1 MNAYVIEVRHQPVG
15 PAPAK
20 AERVY
25 VMCESEA
32 DALLLARK
40 NLDLIGD
47 ENLAVMRKALDAEW
61 KALGL
66 KPYQVRRA

>member
-1 MNAYVIEVRHQPVG
+1 MNAYLIEVRHQPVG

-25 VMCESEA
+25 VMCENES
-32 DALLLARK
+32 DALLLTRK
-40 NLDLIGD
+40 NLDLMGD
-47 ENLAVMRKALDAEW
+47 ENLQILRKALEAEW